1 MQNLNKN
8 VLAAAISLSSV
19 FSALVHAQE
28 SEVETGVFDEIIITS
43 SRIETPLRQT
53 ATSVSVITAEQIKAR
68 GSLSLIDVLRA
79 LPSISV
85 SNSGGAG
92 KTTTLRIR
100 GEEGFRT
107 ITLLDGLK
115 LSDPS
120 ITQVQPQL
128 EHTLST
134 GVERVEVLRGPQGF
148 NYGADAGGI
157 ISISTQPGSAGV
169 HSQLDAQ
176 SGSFGTQ
183 QVATN
188 ISGGTETADVFI
200 SGARYTTAGF
210 NIQTADTVL
219 ADKDGYENTSLHSR
233 IGLNVTDQLRVDL
246 VHREVSG
253 KSEFDGCFDPASFG
267 TAYDCDSDY
276 DQQASRLAA
285 RYQSNGIAHQLAWS
299 NTRTDRE
306 NFALGESSFT
316 SRGELE
322 RLEYLGNI
330 ARIDG
335 MNLVYGVDSEEEN
348 NNGDTRRQTGYY
360 LEYLSNFSQNFFI
373 TAGVRQDDNDD
384 FGTHTSYR
392 ITSAWIADLQ
402 QHGSVKLRGNYGTG
416 FRAPSLYEGAY
427 NSGPWASPPASLSS
441 LVEETST
448 GYEAAVEY
456 FSPQDLRFEL
466 VYFNQTVSNAI
477 YFDLATYSGYLQDI
491 GESESEGIELSA
503 SLPLTEHVSLTT
515 NYTWN
520 DARRPD
526 GQQRQRRPKD
536 LGNVSLS
543 YRSADDRLSLYAFY
557 RTSRRAV
564 DQLGSMI
571 FDLDNYHV
579 IDLSGSYRFSDRIEL
594 YARIENV
601 QDAGF
606 EEVIGYNNARRAAY
620 IGARVNL

>member
-1 MQNLNKN
+1 MHN
-8 VLAAAISLSSV
+8 VKILAAAILISSA
-19 FSALVHAQE
+19 FSTLVHAQKAG
-28 SEVETGVFDEIIITS
+28 VETEVLDEMIVTS

-53 ATSVSVITAEQIKAR
+53 GTSVSVITAEQITAR

-107 ITLLDGLK
+107 VTLIDGLK

-134 GVERVEVLRGPQGF
+134 GVDRVEVLRGPQGF
-148 NYGADAGGI
+148 IYGADAGGI
-157 ISISTQPGSAGV
+157 INISTRPGSAGLR
-169 HSQLDAQ
+169 SQIDAQ

-183 QVATN
+183 QLAAN

-200 SGARYTTAGF
+200 SGARYTTDGF

-219 ADKDGYENTSLHSR
+219 ADKDGYQNTSLHSR
-233 IGLNVTDQLRVDL
+233 IGMNVTDQLRVDL
-246 VHREVSG
+246 VHRDVSG
-253 KSEFDGCFDPASFG
+253 ESEFDGCFDPATFG
-267 TAYDCDSDY
+267 TIHDCDSDY
-276 DQQASRLAA
+276 DQQASRLSAQ
-285 RYQSNGIAHQLAWS
+285 YQNRGIVHQIAWS

-306 NFALGESSFT
+306 NFALGESAFT
-316 SRGELE
+316 SRGEIE
-322 RLEYLGNI
+322 RLEFLGNI
-330 ARIDG
+330 SRIAG
-335 MNLVYGVDSEEEN
+335 LKLVYGVDSEEEN
-348 NNGDTRRQTGYY
+348 NNGETRRQTGYY
-360 LEYLSNFSQNFFI
+360 LEYLSNFSQNFFM

-384 FGTHTSYR
+384 FGRLTSYR
-392 ITSAWIADLQ
+392 ITTAWIADLQ
-402 QHGSVKLRGNYGTG
+402 QSGSIKLRANYGTG

-427 NSGPWASPPASLSS
+427 NRGPWASAPASLSS
-441 LVEETST
+441 LVEETSK

-456 FSPQDLRFEL
+456 FSSRNLRVEL
-466 VYFNQTVSNAI
+466 VYFNQTVHDAI
-477 YFDLATYSGYLQDI
+477 YFDLTTYSGYLQDI
-491 GESESEGIELSA
+491 GDSESKGLELSA
-503 SLPLTEHVSLTT
+503 SLPLSEQLSLTA

-520 DARRPD
+520 DTRRPD

-536 LGNVSLS
+536 LGNVGLS
-543 YRSADDRLSLYAFY
+543 YRSADQRLGLHAFY

-564 DQLGSMI
+564 DQLGSMV
-571 FDLDNYHV
+571 FNLGNYHV
-579 IDLSGSYRFSDRIEL
+579 IDLSASYRFIDNVEL

-601 QDAGF
+601 QDARF
-606 EEVIGYNNARRAAY
+606 EEVAGYNNARQAAY
-620 IGARVNL
+620 IGARINL